1 MADNDIRQQVNALKS
16 NIKSIYDRR
25 RATAIALCLQYAGMV
40 LQAFRQF
47 QASNKFWNNQTNTAY
62 DTVFSDAIISNDAIG
77 FFLAHLVAYGIY
89 LELANDR
96 KNQALFPVVMRFYS
110 RFIRDMEELYAA

>member
-1 MADNDIRQQVNALKS
+1 MADAELRQQIEAIRE
-16 NIKSIYDRR
+16 NIKTIYDRR
-25 RATAIALCLQYAGMV
+25 RASAIALCLQYAGMV

-47 QASNKFWNNQTNTAY
+47 QASNKFWNNQTNAAY

-77 FFLAHLVAYGIY
+77 FFLAHMVEYGVY

-96 KNQALFPVVMRFYS
+96 KNQALLPMVMRFYS
-110 RFIRDMEELYAA
+110 RFVRDMEELYAA